1 MTTDTTV
8 VMRGGIQAALERGIR
23 ISGRSRT
30 ALVVMAMKRMM
41 GKRGGLARAFRC
53 IEYQERGC
61 AWRRVHVRVYARDLE
76 FFSDMRLVFKRSV
89 SLLIA
94 MAIERH
100 LDEILRD
107 DCADNYPFPS
117 RVLYEEIVNS
127 VVCWKIY
134 WGIPPN
140 L

>member
-8 VMRGGIQAALERGIR
+8 VMKEEVRSALERGIR
-23 ISGRSRT
+23 GSGRSRT

-41 GKRGGLARAFRC
+41 EKRGGLARAFRC
-53 IEYQERGC
+53 VEYQERGC
-61 AWRRVHVRVYARDLE
+61 EWRRVHVRVYARDLE
-76 FFSDMRLVFKRSV
+76 FFSDARLVFKRSV

-107 DCADNYPFPS
+107 ECTDNYPFPS
-117 RVLYEEIVNS
+117 RALCEEIVNS

-140 L
+140 P